1 MKMIIRVNNKKYIVT
16 AAEAETVMDIVAK
29 SECYSEEWH
38 SKTETTPSYYTYHV
52 WWEGE
57 ERERSLNFLSEG
69 TYLACKLLG
78 KPEKA
83 GNL

>member
-29 SECYSEEWH
+29 SECYSEKYYRAQGEAA
-38 SKTETTPSYYTYHV
+38 SYSTYHV
-52 WWEGE
+52 WWDGE
-57 ERERSLNFLSEG
+57 TRERSLKFLSES

-83 GNL
+83 RNL